1 MPSLRLMVVDA
12 DDFAAMLTGAAL
24 SSLGHR
30 VDKFASADI
39 ALEVLREA
47 PGAYDAVFAGSSLD
61 TMTGLQFAREAQ
73 RHDGRLRMLGKDE
86 QSGGAPFGKLY
97 VLPKEH
103 LFCNAAAMQSLR
115 HAAENSIQM
124 AA

>member
-24 SSLGHR
+24 SRLGHR
-30 VDKFASADI
+30 VDKFASAHV

-47 PGAYDAVFAGSSLD
+47 PGAYDAVFAGCDLD
-61 TMTGLQFAREAQ
+61 TMTGLEFAHAAQ
-73 RHDGRLRMLGKDE
+73 RHDERLRMLPKDE
-86 QSGGAPFGKLY
+86 HSADAAPIGNLY
-97 VLPKEH
+97 VLPREH
-103 LFCNAAAMQSLR
+103 LLANPAAVQSLR
-115 HAAENSIQM
+115 HAAETDRM